1 MSVAAV
7 MSVSRMSVAAVMRR
21 GECSGGDDERG
32 KGDER
37 SGGDERGKDE
47 CSGGDEAWG
56 A

>member
-21 GECSGGDDERG
+21 GECSGGDERG

-37 SGGDERGKDE
+37 VKDE
-47 CSGGDEAWG
+47 CSGGGEAWG